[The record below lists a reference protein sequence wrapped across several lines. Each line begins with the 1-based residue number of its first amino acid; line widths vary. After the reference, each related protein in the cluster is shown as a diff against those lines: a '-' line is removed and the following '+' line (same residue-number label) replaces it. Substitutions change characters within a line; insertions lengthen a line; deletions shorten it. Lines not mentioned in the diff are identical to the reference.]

1 MQVNISVEDNVLL
14 LNTSLKQEMKHLKQL
29 KHFLFLRFQIFTTS
43 GDATKTCDNVEQGT
57 DITFKMKICVNQCL
71 KSKEDVLLNFPAYGQ
86 LRMEVIIS
94 VTVTEKLL
102 SRLFLG

>member
-1 MQVNISVEDNVLL
+1 MHFFIFKISN
-14 LNTSLKQEMKHLKQL
+14 
-29 KHFLFLRFQIFTTS
+29 FTTS

-71 KSKEDVLLNFPAYGQ
+71 KEKEDVLLNFPAYGQ